1 VPDVAADRVQIGAV
15 LHNLV
20 NNAIDAL
27 KETAKPARVVRIAG
41 ALDTNGLVRLTVQD
55 NGPGVNPDMEPTLFQ
70 PFATSK
76 PDGTGLGLAISRS
89 IVEAHGGR
97 LWYQPDADGCSFVFT
112 VPVSP

>member
-1 VPDVAADRVQIGAV
+1 VQIGSV

-27 KETAKPARVVRIAG
+27 KESAKPVRTVRISG
-41 ALDTNGLVRLTVQD
+41 ALDDKGLVRLAVQD
-55 NGPGVNPDMEPTLFQ
+55 NGPGVNPDMEPTLFL

-89 IVEAHGGR
+89 IIEAHGGR
-97 LWYQPDADGCSFVFT
+97 LWYEPGSDGSTFVFT
-112 VPVSP
+112 VAVAS